1 MKVKLKTINFV
12 LRHFGYVLVV
22 ATDDNN
28 GSTTLWI
35 ERSSNFDKRAK
46 RVRTT

>member
-12 LRHFGYVLVV
+12 LRRLGYVLVV
-22 ATDDNN
+22 ATDDNG

-35 ERSSNFDKRAK
+35 EKSQNFDKRAK
-46 RVRTT
+46 RVRTS